1 MFRVY
6 IHLQAEVGGRGRGGD
21 NSSNLL
27 VKDTQQPT
35 NHSFAPGF
43 CWTDSFV
50 FLLNI
55 CNTGM
60 GSLLTV
66 LKPQKWYRAFLEGG
80 VPLKLD
86 LKLFRHS
93 FHLIGPGRLSLI
105 STNKKCSASTFKETV
120 SRFRIQI
127 F

>member
-6 IHLQAEVGGRGRGGD
+6 IHLHAEVGGEGEGGD

-43 CWTDSFV
+43 SWTDS
-50 FLLNI
+50 
-55 CNTGM
+55 NTGM

-66 LKPQKWYRAFLEGG
+66 LKPQKLYRAFLEGG
-80 VPLKLD
+80 PFKAGSEKFLVFYFLD
-86 LKLFRHS
+86 WSGTIEPDLDK
-93 FHLIGPGRLSLI
+93 
-105 STNKKCSASTFKETV
+105 
-120 SRFRIQI
+120 
-127 F
+127 

>member
-1 MFRVY
+1 MFRVN
-6 IHLQAEVGGRGRGGD
+6 IHLHAEVGGGEGEGGD

-50 FLLNI
+50 FPLNI
-55 CNTGM
+55 CNTGI

-80 VPLKLD
+80 VPLKVHKREKFFSSDFEFFTILYLVK
-86 LKLFRHS
+86 LKY
-93 FHLIGPGRLSLI
+93 
-105 STNKKCSASTFKETV
+105 
-120 SRFRIQI
+120 
-127 F
+127 